1 MGEVRP
7 RKVSL
12 VFAWDALGSRSSFT
26 ERSNKRVRSRSYP
39 DKSFARGERIPPV
52 SQTMF
57 DTQNLFKRLLAA
69 SIILALS
76 APAGAL
82 AQDDEPDL
90 NPIQGSGDDIQL
102 ELAQNSEDFD
112 LEEELPTDSGDEDT
126 TSEDD
131 EADEDAA
138 PPKKEAKKAKK
149 EKQDKKG
156 KKAKKAKK
164 AKKSADEE
172 EEE

>member
-1 MGEVRP
+1 
-7 RKVSL
+7 
-12 VFAWDALGSRSSFT
+12 
-26 ERSNKRVRSRSYP
+26 
-39 DKSFARGERIPPV
+39 
-52 SQTMF
+52 MF

-164 AKKSADEE
+164 AKKSADDEE
-172 EEE
+172 EE

>member
-1 MGEVRP
+1 
-7 RKVSL
+7 
-12 VFAWDALGSRSSFT
+12 
-26 ERSNKRVRSRSYP
+26 
-39 DKSFARGERIPPV
+39 
-52 SQTMF
+52 MF

-90 NPIQGSGDDIQL
+90 NPIQGSGGDIKL

-126 TSEDD
+126 TSEDDD

-156 KKAKKAKK
+156 KKAKKAQK
-164 AKKSADEE
+164 AKKSADDEE
-172 EEE
+172 EE